1 LRPEHKAQLPEE
13 VNMTYARAPASFVM
27 TGKAQNETKKISGAA
42 RKCHI
47 DADIPMMAA
56 VRQTE

>member
-1 LRPEHKAQLPEE
+1 
-13 VNMTYARAPASFVM
+13 MTHVRAPASSMM
-27 TGKAQNETKKISGAA
+27 TDKAQNETKKISGAA
-42 RKCHI
+42 RKCLI

>member
-1 LRPEHKAQLPEE
+1 
-13 VNMTYARAPASFVM
+13 MTHARAPASSMM
-27 TGKAQNETKKISGAA
+27 TDKAQNETKKISGAA

>member
-1 LRPEHKAQLPEE
+1 
-13 VNMTYARAPASFVM
+13 MTHVRAPASFVM
-27 TGKAQNETKKISGAA
+27 TGKAQNETKKTKKISGAA

-56 VRQTE
+56 ARKTE